1 MKPRPLDPSLR
12 IDVFPCPPSRAH
24 LIWPCYYYC
33 RRRAMLFLFTFYLFF
48 YFIFFITFLA
58 STSILD
64 ELRRIFFPLPEK
76 KKNKTKQKQNVFIII
91 LNPFRLLRYLR
102 SLPNNLLYVPFPFF
116 LLSFLESRWR
126 VLTGGNISILFSLS
140 FFLSRIRRGA
150 IHPKHNV
157 SENAWFALL
166 STLFLFLHSF
176 YPPYPAQGSLP
187 YDEEG
192 TNWIIKR
199 VPKKRTS

>member
-1 MKPRPLDPSLR
+1 MTMLLLLQTES
-12 IDVFPCPPSRAH
+12 DVILVYFLPF
-24 LIWPCYYYC
+24 
-33 RRRAMLFLFTFYLFF
+33 FLFYFF
-48 YFIFFITFLA
+48 HHLLSFHFDIRWAEKDL
-58 STSILD
+58 
-64 ELRRIFFPLPEK
+64 LPTARKE
-76 KKNKTKQKQNVFIII
+76 KNKTKQKQNVFIII